1 MQIGLAKK
9 GAHLFPLRLSL
20 QSVEF
25 LLFHFCQLFHLSFSH
40 HHFGLIF
47 PILTNSMMRK
57 NSLHETHRTF
67 GGPKKYNF
75 DIKGIGREDSPVDR
89 NNMKKMDGGFVLEI
103 ASETDTEVELRRSRP
118 VWTCGV
124 SP

>member
-9 GAHLFPLRLSL
+9 GACLSHLSSHSADLLRF
-20 QSVEF
+20 VGF
-25 LLFHFCQLFHLSFSH
+25 LLFHFCQLFRLSFSH

-67 GGPKKYNF
+67 GGPQKYNF
-75 DIKGIGREDSPVDR
+75 DIKGIGREDSPVER
-89 NNMKKMDGGFVLEI
+89 HNMK
-103 ASETDTEVELRRSRP
+103 
-118 VWTCGV
+118 
-124 SP
+124 